1 MMTNDMDTIT
11 NSLVEKNGIQYD
23 RWIVG
28 KGTSND
34 RKYVVH
40 LAEPRF
46 IAKFSD
52 QNFDD
57 EDQVKDEELI
67 QSLPIYV
74 EDTVFFNILF
84 FDEPPGN
91 EESLM
96 TLFNETNA
104 AIKQLV
110 LRSLKS

>member
-1 MMTNDMDTIT
+1 MIDRNAIT
-11 NSLVEKNGIQYD
+11 EALIEKNGIQYD

-28 KGTSND
+28 KGTTNN
-34 RKYVVH
+34 RKYVMH

-57 EDQVKDEELI
+57 EDQVDDEELL
-67 QSLPIYV
+67 QSLPIYL
-74 EDTVFFNILF
+74 EDIVFFNILF
-84 FDEPPGN
+84 FDEPPGD

-96 TLFNETNA
+96 ALFNQTNT
-104 AIKQLV
+104 AIKYFM
-110 LRSLKS
+110 LRDI